1 MTAIIV
7 VSHSEEIANGIKKL
21 ISQMAEGVQV
31 IPVGGS
37 DGTIGTSFEPIQQA
51 IEGLK
56 DDAIC
61 FYDLGSAEMNLDMAI
76 EMYDGQY
83 RVEKVEAPIVEG
95 SFLASVNISTGMSY
109 EQVVESVESEYI

>member
-1 MTAIIV
+1 MTTLIV

-21 ISQMAEGVQV
+21 IGQMADGVQV

-61 FYDLGSAEMNLDMAI
+61 FFDLGSAEMNLDMAI
-76 EMYDGQY
+76 EMYEGAY

-95 SFLASVNISTGMSY
+95 SFLASVNISTGLAF
-109 EQVVESVESEYI
+109 EEVIEAVENEYC

>member
-1 MTAIIV
+1 MTSIIV
-7 VSHSEEIANGIKKL
+7 VSHSEEIAYGIQKL
-21 ISQMAEGVQV
+21 IAQMTEGVEV
-31 IPVGGS
+31 IAVGGS

-76 EMYDGQY
+76 EMYDGDY

-95 SFLASVNISTGMSY
+95 SFLASVNISTGKDY
-109 EQVVESVESEYI
+109 GEVVEAVESEYR

>member
-56 DDAIC
+56 VTIEIFAI
-61 FYDLGSAEMNLDMAI
+61 LS
-76 EMYDGQY
+76 
-83 RVEKVEAPIVEG
+83 
-95 SFLASVNISTGMSY
+95 STKTLL
-109 EQVVESVESEYI
+109 